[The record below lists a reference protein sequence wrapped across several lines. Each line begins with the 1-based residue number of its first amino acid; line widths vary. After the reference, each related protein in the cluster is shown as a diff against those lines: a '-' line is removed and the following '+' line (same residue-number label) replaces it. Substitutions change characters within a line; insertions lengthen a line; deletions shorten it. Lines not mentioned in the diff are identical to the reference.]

1 MYMPD
6 EKNTKFEFIKSLI
19 IKILYIVIVP
29 VIIYDLFLIIQ
40 TIINPDVTPNI
51 FGVKTF
57 SIISGS
63 MTPTININDIIL
75 VKDYD
80 MTKLET
86 NDIITFRMDDETI
99 THRIIAI
106 QRIGQEIVYTTK
118 GDNND
123 VSDIE
128 KVKYDQVEG
137 KYIGRIPNVG
147 KILSFLKNKKVFGAI
162 IIILIICYLWEKRG
176 VEKKIERREKRR
188 KFELDKIK

>member
-1 MYMPD
+1 MPD

-162 IIILIICYLWEKRG
+162 IIILIICYFWEKRG

>member
-162 IIILIICYLWEKRG
+162 IIILIICYFWEKRG